1 MKKYI
6 LIPTGY
12 DNVPNSPILNSEGEV
27 RQWLYTFNSYAN
39 SIGKNID
46 KNFECVWDN
55 EELAL
60 LDAPVVAKELGFKL
74 NVIVTK
80 EVDYDQTRDAAIQLV
95 EYLIDNKVITEFE
108 DENKWDFHIQDVI
121 HDKINTLLGI
131 DTDKNFSVELKTINI
146 CE

>member
-1 MKKYI
+1 MKYI

-12 DNVPNSPILNSEGEV
+12 DNVPNSPIFNSEEEA
-27 RQWLYTFNSYAN
+27 REWLYVFNSYAN

-46 KNFECVWDN
+46 KNFEQVWDN

-60 LDAPVVAKELGFKL
+60 LDVPVVAKELGFKL

-108 DENKWDFHIQDVI
+108 DENRWDFHIQDVI
-121 HDKINTLLGI
+121 HDKINALLGI
-131 DTDKNFSVELKTINI
+131 DTDKNFSVELKNFKNGK
-146 CE
+146 

>member
-12 DNVPNSPILNSEGEV
+12 DNVPNSPIFNSEGEV
-27 RQWLYTFNSYAN
+27 RQWLCQFNSYAN

-46 KNFECVWDN
+46 KNFEQVWDN

-80 EVDYDQTRDAAIQLV
+80 EVDYDQTRDVSIRII
-95 EYLIDNKVITEFE
+95 EELIELGCIEDNPNDHRFDV
-108 DENKWDFHIQDVI
+108 QDAI
-121 HDKINTLLGI
+121 HDKINALLGI
-131 DTDKNFSVELKTINI
+131 DETKNFSVELKTII
-146 CE
+146 